1 MNRIACT
8 FEAVEEPSEVGFK
21 STLLNN
27 CISALPKIREEVT
40 GFLNVFNHAAASKDD
55 KYDFFKD
62 SDDEEYEAINEHKL
76 VCFSFDLGGVSD
88 HFSRVLL
95 LLKPIFKSIRMR

>member
-1 MNRIACT
+1 MNRIACA
-8 FEAVEEPSEVGFK
+8 FEPVEDPSEVGFQ

-27 CISALPKIREEVT
+27 CIAALPRIRDEVAN
-40 GFLNVFNHAAASKDD
+40 FLNVFNHTAAGKDD

-76 VCFSFDLGGVSD
+76 VCFYISPCWAFLTI
-88 HFSRVLL
+88 
-95 LLKPIFKSIRMR
+95 P